1 MKRYALG
8 VTVALGCAVGLLIP
22 SVAAADCAAVQAAL
36 GGSAADVVCFQSTD
50 LTTNNASGPPT
61 GPTTPADNSLPGL
74 PTGAFTPLSDRTSP
88 TDVPTPI
95 TKAVPGLQVQGRF
108 ADDPA
113 GQARFILRFP
123 NNWNGRLVVAGA
135 PGNESEYTFDIAFS
149 DYVLQQGY
157 AYVAQNKGV
166 FNLQSTTAS
175 DPLGCRLN
183 PSSTT
188 FVRYYDD
195 DPSKPW
201 TQWTTY
207 IIEAAQLAVTS
218 AKAQYGSKPQR
229 TYAVGWSNGGYQV
242 RRAIEGSTLFD
253 GGVDW
258 VGTLPDPDIF
268 ADLPLM
274 LKQFPL
280 YVASG
285 FNPASAA
292 AQAIVAGGYPPDTFN
307 GDPNNGGLSFWQVHY
322 QAFYEAV
329 MCQWQ
334 KQFDPAYDTYGAGLA
349 NYNYSARAAVTNIA
363 QQLAAVQPTG
373 KIKRPLVTVAGTMDG
388 IVIANHHAR
397 KYAAEVN
404 AYLQQNQDNQ
414 LQYRYWEIQNGNH
427 IDAFRNLFPQ
437 LQRITPYAQHAFD
450 LMVQFVETGAALPPS
465 QCVAPGG
472 AISATPAQPG
482 LCPQLL
488 VP

>member
-1 MKRYALG
+1 MRPYALALG
-8 VTVALGCAVGLLIP
+8 LGCAVGLSIP

-74 PTGAFTPLSDRTSP
+74 PAGAYTPLSDRTSP
-88 TDVPTPI
+88 SDVPTPI
-95 TKAVPGLQVQGRF
+95 TKVVPGLQVQGRF

-123 NNWNGRLVVAGA
+123 NNWNGRLVVSGA
-135 PGNESEYTFDIAFS
+135 PGTESEYTGDIAFS
-149 DYVLQQGY
+149 DYVVQQGY
-157 AYVAQNKGV
+157 AYASQNKGV
-166 FNLQSTTAS
+166 FNFQSTTAS
-175 DPLGCRLN
+175 DPLGCRQN

-188 FVRYYDD
+188 FIRYYDD

-207 IIEAAQLAVTS
+207 IIEAAQLAVAS
-218 AKAQYGSKPQR
+218 AKAQYGTKPLR
-229 TYAVGWSNGGYQV
+229 TYAIGWSNGGYQV

-258 VGTLPDPDIF
+258 SGTLPDPDIF
-268 ADLPLM
+268 VDLPLV
-274 LKQFPL
+274 LTQFPL

-292 AQAIVAGGYPPDTFN
+292 SQAIRAGGYPPDMIS
-307 GDPNNGGLSFWQVHY
+307 GGLSFWQLHNEV
-322 QAFYEAV
+322 FWEEV

-349 NYNYSARAAVTNIA
+349 NYNYSARAAVTNLA
-363 QQLAAVQPTG
+363 QKLAAIQPTG
-373 KIKRPLVTVAGTMDG
+373 KIKRSLVTVAGSEDG
-388 IVIANHHAR
+388 IVIVNHHAR
-397 KYAAEVN
+397 KYAAEVQ
-404 AYLQQNQDNQ
+404 AYLQGNQGNA

-427 IDAFRNLFPQ
+427 IDAFKNLFPQ
-437 LQRITPYAQHAFD
+437 LQRVMPYTQHAFD
-450 LMVQFVETGAALPPS
+450 LMVQFVETGAALPPH
-465 QCVAPGG
+465 QCVPPGG
-472 AISATPAQPG
+472 TISATPAQPG

>member
-1 MKRYALG
+1 MKRYALA

-36 GGSAADVVCFQSTD
+36 GSSAADVVCFQSTD

-74 PTGAFTPLSDRTSP
+74 PAGAFTPLTDRSDFF
-88 TDVPTPI
+88 DVPTPI
-95 TKAVPGLQVQGRF
+95 TNVVPGLQVQGRF

-123 NNWNGRLVVAGA
+123 NNWNGRLVVAGE
-135 PGNESEYTFDIAFS
+135 PGTFSEYTGDIAFS
-149 DYVLQQGY
+149 DYVVQQGY
-157 AYVAQNKGV
+157 AYASQNKGV
-166 FNLQSTTAS
+166 FNFQSTTAS
-175 DPLGCRLN
+175 DPLGCRPN

-188 FVRYYDD
+188 FIRYYDD
-195 DPSKPW
+195 DPAKPW

-207 IIEAAQLAVTS
+207 IIEAAQLAVAS
-218 AKAQYGSKPQR
+218 AKAQYGSKPAR
-229 TYAVGWSNGGYQV
+229 TYAIGWSNGGYQV

-268 ADLPLM
+268 VDLPLM
-274 LKQFPL
+274 LTQFPL
-280 YVASG
+280 YLASG
-285 FNPASAA
+285 LNPASAA
-292 AQAIVAGGYPPDTFN
+292 AQAILAGGYPPDMIS
-307 GDPNNGGLSFWQVHY
+307 GGLSFWQFHY
-322 QAFYEAV
+322 QDAILYEQV

-363 QQLAAVQPTG
+363 QQLAAIQPTG
-373 KIKRPLVTVAGTMDG
+373 KIKRPLVTVAGSEDG
-388 IVIANHHAR
+388 IVIAQHHAR
-397 KYAAEVN
+397 KYAAEVQ
-404 AYLQQNQDNQ
+404 AYLQQNQDNS

-427 IDAFRNLFPQ
+427 VDAFKNLFPQ
-437 LQRITPYAQHAFD
+437 LQRIMPYTQHAFD

-465 QCVAPGG
+465 QCVPPGG